1 MVTESTLMKFGFVR
15 EKNELR
21 FKEMVAKENKPKKI
35 HIDVYPENPLTSS
48 TSFALLLRTSEGN
61 ARISIDDERII
72 LKRNDTQETYFMN
85 VLISMIT
92 DCFSK
97 MSDGYYEVILNI
109 QNIYYRITVFN

>member
-21 FKEMVAKENKPKKI
+21 FKEMATKDNNPKEI

-48 TSFALLLRTSEGN
+48 APFALLLRTSESN
-61 ARISIDDERII
+61 AKISIDDERII
-72 LKRNDTQETYFMN
+72 LKRNDAQETYFMN
-85 VLISMIT
+85 VIISMIT

-109 QNIYYRITVFN
+109 QNIYYKITVFN

>member
-21 FKEMVAKENKPKKI
+21 FKEMVEKENKLKEI
-35 HIDVYPENPLTSS
+35 HIDVYPENPLTSP
-48 TSFALLLRTSEGN
+48 TSFMLLLRTSESK
-61 ARISIDDERII
+61 AKISIDDKRII
-72 LKRNDTQETYFMN
+72 LKRNDAQETQFMN
-85 VLISMIT
+85 VIISKIT

-97 MSDGYYEVILNI
+97 ISDDYYEVILNV

>member
-21 FKEMVAKENKPKKI
+21 FKEMVTKDDSPKEI

-48 TSFALLLRTSEGN
+48 TQFALLLRTSESN
-61 ARISIDDERII
+61 AKISIDDERII
-72 LKRNDTQETYFMN
+72 LRRNDAQETHFMN
-85 VLISMIT
+85 VIISMIT

-97 MSDGYYEVILNI
+97 MSDGYYEVVLNI
-109 QNIYYRITVFN
+109 QNIYYKITVFN